1 MTEEV
6 VVTLCSEEYSCDY
19 SLPANVKLEELYPRL
34 LKVLQNE
41 ISGMFK
47 DWEEMLLQ
55 TEEGTLLDLSATLYD
70 YGICSGYYL
79 TIVQKR

>member
-6 VVTLCSEEYSCDY
+6 VVTLRLDGYSCDY
-19 SLPANVKLEELYPRL
+19 ALPANIKLEELYPRL

-41 ISGMFK
+41 ISGKLK

-55 TEEGTLLDLSATLYD
+55 TEEGALLDLSATLYD